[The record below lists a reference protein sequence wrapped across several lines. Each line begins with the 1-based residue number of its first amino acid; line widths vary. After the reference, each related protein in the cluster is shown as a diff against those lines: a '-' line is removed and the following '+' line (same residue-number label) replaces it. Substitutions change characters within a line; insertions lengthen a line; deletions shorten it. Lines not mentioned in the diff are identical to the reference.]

1 MSSASQPSAC
11 FHAGVSGIS
20 HAVNLRCLHLHH
32 NLLVHFGGVG
42 GFPSVTALTAL
53 EEIRLDNN
61 HLIRLPPELGAL
73 RRDARGISGL
83 GRPVLSTLRDHMSVC
98 LSVCLSVC
106 TYTHTHTHSLSHIRI
121 RAGTERTARP
131 APRVQQLAASAHRT
145 GLPLWHWYVLYVLV
159 RACMHACMQARTVMH
174 ALLCRTH
181 ITCSPLAHS
190 RQVHHACR
198 SGPRGPLPLA
208 ARRRWAGDFSSSSSA
223 RTSPLVWA
231 EGRSRQA
238 CHVAEHVPCHK
249 LARGRIERQI
259 HTHCRHA
266 RGICMYVCMY
276 V

>member
-1 MSSASQPSAC
+1 MYA
-11 FHAGVSGIS
+11 
-20 HAVNLRCLHLHH
+20 
-32 NLLVHFGGVG
+32 
-42 GFPSVTALTAL
+42 
-53 EEIRLDNN
+53 
-61 HLIRLPPELGAL
+61 
-73 RRDARGISGL
+73 
-83 GRPVLSTLRDHMSVC
+83 
-98 LSVCLSVC
+98 
-106 TYTHTHTHSLSHIRI
+106 YTN
-121 RAGTERTARP
+121 ARTAH
-131 APRVQQLAASAHRT
+131 ART
-145 GLPLWHWYVLYVLV
+145 H
-159 RACMHACMQARTVMH
+159 ACMHACMQARTVMH

-276 V
+276 VCLYECMYVCMYVCMS